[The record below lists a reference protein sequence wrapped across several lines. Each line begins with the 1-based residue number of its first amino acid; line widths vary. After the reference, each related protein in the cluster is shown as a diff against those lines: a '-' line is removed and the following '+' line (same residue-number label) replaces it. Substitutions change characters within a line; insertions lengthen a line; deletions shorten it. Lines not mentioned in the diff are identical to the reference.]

1 MDERESSPLST
12 LEALRPV
19 TPPRNLTREVVDRL
33 QAEITGGKLQP
44 GARLPTEQAMMAAM
58 GVSRTVIREAVAA
71 LRAEGLVVTRQGV
84 GAFVAA
90 DVLQRPFRI
99 DAETMGS
106 LGEIVHV
113 MELRTGVEVEAAG
126 LAAERGTTGEKRK
139 IELALKAIGRSIKRG
154 EQAVDQDFAFHFAI
168 AQATHNPQFVRFL
181 EFLGSFIIPRQSIRA
196 ATTDPAGQRAYLE
209 NIQGEHDRI
218 FTAIRDGDPAA
229 ARIAMHTHLMR
240 SRERYSRLAA
250 ELSGTGKA

>member
-1 MDERESSPLST
+1 MDERESSPLVT
-12 LEALRPV
+12 LDALRPV

-33 QAEITGGKLQP
+33 QAEITGGNLKP
-44 GARLPTEQAMMAAM
+44 GSRLPTEQAMMAAM

-71 LRAEGLVVTRQGV
+71 LRAEGLVLTRQGV
-84 GAFVAA
+84 GAFVAP

-99 DAETMGS
+99 DPETMGS

-126 LAAERGTTGEKRK
+126 LAAERASAPEKKRM
-139 IELALKAIGRSIKRG
+139 EHALKAIDRSIKRG

-168 AQATHNPQFVRFL
+168 AEATHNPQFIRFL
-181 EFLGSFIIPRQSIRA
+181 EFLGSFIIPRQSVRA
-196 ATTDPAGQRAYLE
+196 AHTEPAGQRSYLE
-209 NIQGEHDRI
+209 TIQGEHDRI
-218 FTAIRDGDPAA
+218 FAAIRDGKPGD
-229 ARIAMHTHLMR
+229 ARIAMHAHLMR

-250 ELSGTGKA
+250 ELARR

>member
-1 MDERESSPLST
+1 MDERESSPLVT
-12 LEALRPV
+12 LDALRPV
-19 TPPRNLTREVVDRL
+19 NPPRNLTREVVDRL
-33 QAEITGGKLQP
+33 QAEITGGNLKP
-44 GARLPTEQAMMAAM
+44 GTRLPTEQAMMSAM

-84 GAFVAA
+84 GAFVAN

-99 DAETMGS
+99 DPETMGS

-126 LAAERGTTGEKRK
+126 LAAGRATSAEKRK
-139 IELALKAIGRSIKRG
+139 IEQALKAMSRSIRRG
-154 EQAVDQDFAFHFAI
+154 ELAVDQDFAFHFAI
-168 AQATHNPQFVRFL
+168 AEATHNPQFIRFL
-181 EFLGSFIIPRQSIRA
+181 EFLGSFIIPRQSIRTA
-196 ATTDPAGQRAYLE
+196 LSEPAGQRAYLE
-209 NIQGEHDRI
+209 NIQGEHDSI
-218 FTAIRDGDPAA
+218 FAAIRDGDANA

-250 ELSGTGKA
+250 EFAKR